1 MIVLKK
7 RLMGFLLAA
16 MVILSTFSVAF
27 ASEAGSTAVTAA
39 DINGVITAMTS
50 QISVTTIMTVLVA
63 AIGAAIGF
71 VFMWWGVR
79 KLLATFFSG
88 FRKGKASV

>member
-1 MIVLKK
+1 MGYMLLSGTGTTAVGADT
-7 RLMGFLLAA
+7 LMG
-16 MVILSTFSVAF
+16 I
-27 ASEAGSTAVTAA
+27 
-39 DINGVITAMTS
+39 ITAITG
-50 QISVTTIMTVLVA
+50 QVSVTTILAVLVA

-79 KLLATFFSG
+79 KLLSTFFAG

>member
-1 MIVLKK
+1 MKK
-7 RLMGFLLAA
+7 RLMGVLFAA
-16 MVILSTFSVAF
+16 MLIISTFSVAF
-27 ASEAGSTAVTAA
+27 ASEASTAVTAA